1 MPQRPNTDGALGT
14 ALGGSSLNVAYII
27 RLDVETDPLFA
38 WTGYGDLVFG
48 ASETGDPS
56 LDSQTFYGITHLVA
70 DIGAVEDSHG
80 SNGLKIVLPG
90 IDLTAPAM
98 QQVVYDKRKWQ
109 FKAARIWLLF
119 LDDNGAIIGK
129 PIRVRSGKMDQMK
142 VIETDDG
149 EGIVECM
156 VESAQ
161 AYAGEA
167 LNTRYSEQA
176 ELDATDNS
184 QRYVWQLANQN
195 PTVGKRTL
203 FGDRVS
209 RPRTGFWIFG

>member
-1 MPQRPNTDGALGT
+1 
-14 ALGGSSLNVAYII
+14 
-27 RLDVETDPLFA
+27 
-38 WTGYGDLVFG
+38 
-48 ASETGDPS
+48 
-56 LDSQTFYGITHLVA
+56 
-70 DIGAVEDSHG
+70 
-80 SNGLKIVLPG
+80 
-90 IDLTAPAM
+90 
-98 QQVVYDKRKWQ
+98 
-109 FKAARIWLLF
+109 
-119 LDDNGAIIGK
+119 
-129 PIRVRSGKMDQMK
+129 MDQMK